1 MSETTPIQYVK
12 GVGPRLA
19 EKLAARGIRTPHD
32 ALFFF
37 PKGYEDR
44 RRIVPLGSVRP
55 GMTVPVQGKILAVK
69 GGGRGWG
76 GKRPFEVLLSD
87 GTGRLSA
94 KWFHFRPS
102 LAERFRVGET
112 VALCGTA
119 RTFQFRTEMHHP
131 EILGAAALD
140 DPVNMGRIVP
150 VYPDIEG
157 IPPRTLRKI
166 QWEVVRKYA
175 SSEKEFFPPWM
186 LEAAEVP
193 PLNESLETLHFPP
206 SGPDAETLLSFA
218 SPPQQRLIFGE
229 LFSIQWILSKRRSG
243 VRQETAAPL
252 PWDREI
258 VEEIKRR
265 LPFRLTD
272 AQRRVLNEILKD
284 MSLPHPMHRL
294 LQGDVGSG
302 KTIVA
307 WVASMVAWRKGTQ
320 TALMAPTEILAE
332 QHFGRFR
339 DLCRD
344 LPVRIALLTSS
355 LPGKEREAAREA
367 IREGKAEV
375 VIGTH
380 ALIQEGVE
388 FRKMALGI
396 IDEQH
401 RFGVLQR
408 AALRGKGRV
417 CPHLLVMTAT
427 PIPRTL
433 AMTLYGDLDVS
444 VIDELPPGR
453 TPVETRIVTEDRR
466 ETVWERVRREISE
479 GGRVYVVLP
488 LVEESENLS
497 LRDARRTYERVRL
510 AFPGTGV
517 GLLHGRMKAEEKES
531 VMRRFQKGEDRI
543 LVSTTVVE
551 VGVDVPEA
559 TVMMVEH
566 AERFGL
572 SQLHQLRG
580 RVGRG
585 RRPSVCFLMV
595 GKEQGED
602 AAARLSV
609 MERTND
615 GFRIAEEDLKIR
627 GPGDFA
633 GVRQSGIPD
642 LVFSDIVRDARMLS
656 RSREIA
662 HKLLERDPALSRPE
676 HADLKRWLEEKQ
688 ATLVT
693 RE

>member
-1 MSETTPIQYVK
+1 VAETPSIQYVK

-19 EKLAARGIRTPHD
+19 ERLAARGIRTPQD

-44 RRIVPLGSVRP
+44 RRIVPLRSLTP
-55 GMTVPVQGKILAVK
+55 GMTVPVKGQILGVR
-69 GGGRGWG
+69 GGGQGWG
-76 GKRPFEVLLSD
+76 GRRFLEVVLSD

-94 KWFHFRPS
+94 KWFYFHPS
-102 LAERFRVGET
+102 LADRFRVGET
-112 VALCGTA
+112 VALCGTV
-119 RTFQFRTEMHHP
+119 RLFQFRTEMHHP
-131 EILGAAALD
+131 EILGVGDED

-150 VYPDIEG
+150 VYPDVEG
-157 IPPRTLRKI
+157 IPQRTLRKI

-175 SSEKEFFPPWM
+175 ATETEFFPPWM
-186 LEAAEVP
+186 LESAGVP
-193 PLNESLETLHFPP
+193 PIHESLATLHFPVVVA
-206 SGPDAETLLSFA
+206 DAESLLAFSA
-218 SPPQQRLIFGE
+218 PPQQRLIFGE
-229 LFSIQWILSKRRSG
+229 LFYIQWVLARRRSG
-243 VRQETAAPL
+243 VLKEAAEPL

-265 LPFRLTD
+265 LPFRLTE

-284 MSLPHPMHRL
+284 MSRPNPMHRL

-307 WVASMVAWRKGTQ
+307 WVASMVAWRKGAQ

-332 QHFGRFR
+332 QHFQRFST
-339 DLCRD
+339 LCRG
-344 LPVRIALLTSS
+344 LPAKILLLTSS
-355 LPGKEREAAREA
+355 LSAKERERARKEIRGGEA
-367 IREGKAEV
+367 DV

-380 ALIQEGVE
+380 AIIQEGVE

-408 AALRGKGRV
+408 AALRGKGKLS
-417 CPHLLVMTAT
+417 PHLLVMTAT

-444 VIDELPPGR
+444 VIDEMPPGR
-453 TPVETRIVTEDRR
+453 TPVETRVVTDNRR
-466 ETVWERVRREISE
+466 NEAWERVRKDLQS
-479 GGRVYVVLP
+479 GGRAYIVLP
-488 LVEESENLS
+488 LVEESEKLT
-497 LRDARRTYERVRL
+497 LRDARRTYERLRQV
-510 AFPGTGV
+510 FPGEGV
-517 GLLHGRMKAEEKES
+517 GLLHGRMKADEKES
-531 VMRRFQKGEDRI
+531 VMRGFQKGEIRL

-585 RRPSVCFLMV
+585 SRPSACFLMA
-595 GKEQGED
+595 GGERGEE

-609 MERTND
+609 MEQTND

-642 LVFSDIVRDARMLS
+642 LVFSDIVRDARMLAK
-656 RSREIA
+656 SREIA
-662 HKLLERDPALSRPE
+662 DLLLERDPDLSRPE
-676 HADLKRWLEEKQ
+676 HAGLKRWMESKSAMTAALE
-688 ATLVT
+688 
-693 RE
+693 